1 VTSPLRILMLE
12 DSVQDAELIQELLEA
27 EHFVCEVTRVQ
38 TRAEFLAA
46 LENRGFDLVL
56 ADYALPSFDGLSAL
70 KLTLGAHP
78 HLPFIFVSSF
88 GEEIA
93 IDALTSGATD
103 YVLKTRLSRLVPSV
117 QRALREARERAE
129 RKTVEKALLRILL
142 LEDSVQDAE
151 LIQELLEADD
161 FVCEVTR
168 VETRAEFLAAL
179 EHGGID
185 LILADYKLPSFDG
198 LSALKL
204 ALSARPDLP
213 FIFVSGFGE
222 EIAIEA
228 LTSGATDYVLKTR
241 LSRLAPSVHRALREA
256 RERAERKRAEEAL
269 RRSEMYLAA
278 AEQLSHTGSFGWNA
292 ATGDIYWSDETYRIF
307 ECELSTKPTVQM
319 VIDRT
324 HPDDRTHLRQI
335 IDRAAIEGSDFSA
348 EHRLMMSNGSVK
360 YLQFLAHRAT
370 GEDPESLVFVGA
382 VTDITERR
390 RAEETLREQANLLN
404 LTRDAIFVRDIDG
417 VITYWNRGAEE
428 LYGWTAE
435 QAKGKLARELL
446 KTVSSVPR
454 DRIMA
459 ELLSSGRWE
468 GELGRTRKDGTQVV
482 VSSRWSLQRDAR
494 GTPVAA
500 LETDNDITE
509 RKRAEEER
517 ERLRELEAD
526 LARISRVSMMGELAA
541 SLGHEIRQPITAAAI
556 NARASLRWLQREP
569 PEIGEARQTVSR
581 IVNDLDHA
589 AGIIER
595 NRSLYGRG
603 TPQRELID
611 LNDIIRQMVVLLHDA
626 ANRQSILIRTDLDAA
641 LPTTTADRVQLQQVL
656 MNLMLNGIEA
666 MKDESGEL
674 SVTSKRTKDGEL
686 LISVSDSGIG
696 LPEEE
701 PERIFEAFFTTK
713 PQGTGMGLSIS
724 RRIIESYGGRLWASP
739 NTARGATF
747 LFTLPNEVMTPSPQ
761 TV

>member
-1 VTSPLRILMLE
+1 MTTPLRILLLE
-12 DSVQDAELIQELLEA
+12 DSARDAELVQELLEA
-27 EHFVCEVTRVQ
+27 EHFVCEITRVE

-46 LENRGFDLVL
+46 LEHGGIDLVL
-56 ADYALPSFDGLSAL
+56 ADYKLPSFDGLSAL
-70 KLTLGAHP
+70 KLTLSARP
-78 HLPFIFVSSF
+78 DLPFIFVSSF

-93 IDALTSGATD
+93 IEALTSGATD
-103 YVLKTRLSRLVPSV
+103 YVLKTKLSRLVPAV
-117 QRALREARERAE
+117 QRAMRGARERAE
-129 RKTVEKALLRILL
+129 RKQAEEALLRILL
-142 LEDSVQDAE
+142 LEDSATDAE
-151 LIQELLEADD
+151 LIQDILEADQ

-179 EHGGID
+179 EDGGFD

-241 LSRLAPSVHRALREA
+241 LSRLVPSVQRALREA
-256 RERAERKRAEEAL
+256 RERSERKKAEEAL
-269 RRSEMYLAA
+269 RQSEMYLAA

-292 ATGDIYWSDETYRIF
+292 STGEIYWSDETYRIF
-307 ECELSTKPTVQM
+307 ECEPTTKPTVQI

-324 HPDDRTHLRQI
+324 HPDDRMHLQQI
-335 IDRAAIEGSDFSA
+335 IDRASIERSDFSA
-348 EHRLMMSNGSVK
+348 EHRLMIADGSVK
-360 YLQFLAHRAT
+360 YLRVVAHRAS
-370 GEDPESLVFVGA
+370 GEDPESVLFIGA
-382 VTDITERR
+382 VTDVTESKRD
-390 RAEETLREQANLLN
+390 EETLREQANLLN
-404 LTRDAIFVRDIDG
+404 LTHDAIFVRDMNG

-428 LYGWTAE
+428 LYGWMAAQAE
-435 QAKGKLARELL
+435 GKIARALL
-446 KTVSSVPR
+446 KTVFPIPR
-454 DRIMA
+454 ERIIA

-468 GELGRTRKDGTQVV
+468 GELVRTKKDGTHLVV
-482 VSSRWSLQRDAR
+482 ASRWSLQRDAR

-517 ERLRELEAD
+517 ERLRQIEED
-526 LARISRVSMMGELAA
+526 LARINRVSMMGELAA
-541 SLGHEIRQPITAAAI
+541 SLGHEINQPIAAAAL
-556 NARASLRWLQREP
+556 NAGACLRWLQRQP
-569 PEIGEARQTVSR
+569 PEIEEARQRVSR
-581 IVNDLDHA
+581 IVNDVDRA

-595 NRSLYGRG
+595 NQSLYRRG
-603 TPQRELID
+603 MPQREPID
-611 LNDIIRQMVVLLHDA
+611 LNEIIRQMVVMLHDA
-626 ANRQSILIRTDLDAA
+626 ANRYSISIRTDLDAA
-641 LPTTTADRVQLQQVL
+641 LPTTAADRVQLQQVL

-674 SVTSKRTKDGEL
+674 SVTSKRTEKGEL
-686 LISVSDSGIG
+686 LILVSDSGIG
-696 LPEEE
+696 LPGEE

-724 RRIIESYGGRLWASP
+724 RRIIESHGGLLWASP
-739 NTARGATF
+739 NTGRGATF
-747 LFTLPNEVMTPSPQ
+747 QFTLPNEAMGSSPQ
-761 TV
+761 AV